1 MDDKLLSETSDK
13 LTEIANVLYK
23 GDVQT
28 GMAAMNVVIP
38 NLAVIA
44 SYITDELLK
53 TRLIEDAL
61 TPALQAMEEKDG
73 TMLADVITYEI
84 LDIIKLL

>member
-1 MDDKLLSETSDK
+1 MDDKLLADTCDK
-13 LTEIANVLYK
+13 LTDIADILYK

-28 GMAAMNVVIP
+28 GMASMNAVIP

-73 TMLADVITYEI
+73 TMLADVITYEL
-84 LDIIKLL
+84 LDILNSL